1 MILTELKQFID
12 EEGRVER
19 LVLAKKFGITEDGID
34 AMLEL
39 WIKKGKL
46 TRELVGCEESQ
57 CCQDAERVW
66 YRAAYP
72 NELLTTYIR

>member
-1 MILTELKQFID
+1 MILTELKQYID

-19 LVLAKKFGITEDGID
+19 LTLAKKFSMSEDGVD

-39 WIKKGKL
+39 WVKKGKL
-46 TRELVGCEESQ
+46 TRELIGCDKTQ

-66 YRAAYP
+66 YRPVYKD
-72 NELLTTYIR
+72 ELMTTYIR